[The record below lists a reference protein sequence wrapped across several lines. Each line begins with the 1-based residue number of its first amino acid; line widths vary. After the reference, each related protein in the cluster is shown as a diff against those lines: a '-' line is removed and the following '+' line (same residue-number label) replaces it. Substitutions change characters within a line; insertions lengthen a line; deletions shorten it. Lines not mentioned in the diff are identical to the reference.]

1 MLREKINYILI
12 FEGNGKGT
20 KVFQNHLDGHS
31 QIVMI
36 PGTISS
42 YFYIFYKKF
51 HNREPHEI
59 LNLFNKYFKS
69 LFNLRYNKGSEQFG
83 KIYKSGNKVKE
94 INKKI
99 FNEEFLKL
107 YTDGD
112 KNFFNFINC
121 IHYAYAKALKINLSK
136 IKYFVIHIHNY
147 VFMKEKILF
156 NFPSSTKI
164 IFFSESRIKQNY
176 FQREFKSIIK
186 PNYLNLP
193 SSRNYFQCFF
203 SHYQI
208 FDYLTKP
215 TLDLEN
221 IKFKSYLIR
230 FHLFNVNRVKYIKK
244 LLKLF
249 NLKEEKVC
257 FRETLFKKFY
267 FNDYYND
274 FKTKDYLIKSLKNFK
289 EDKNTIDIATV
300 LLKKFFLKTKQYKK
314 NKFTQVNSLLLF
326 KILIP
331 NKREF
336 FSLYLTFLN
345 LNIFIYFFKNL
356 VLECL
361 NIKKKVLIKYQNNL
375 LINEKFTFNIYIN
388 LFSLENLLIKNFK
401 KKIYEN
407 NILLTLFIFIYFIN
421 NTLLFFLS
429 PIIVF
434 INYLIRVKKNIHF
447 YFNNKKKK
455 YKLKNVIII

>member
-112 KNFFNFINC
+112 KNFFYFINC

-136 IKYFVIHIHNY
+136 IKYFVMHIHNY

-314 NKFTQVNSLLLF
+314 NKFTQVNRLLLF

-356 VLECL
+356 VIEC
-361 NIKKKVLIKYQNNL
+361 
-375 LINEKFTFNIYIN
+375 
-388 LFSLENLLIKNFK
+388 
-401 KKIYEN
+401 
-407 NILLTLFIFIYFIN
+407 
-421 NTLLFFLS
+421 
-429 PIIVF
+429 
-434 INYLIRVKKNIHF
+434 
-447 YFNNKKKK
+447 
-455 YKLKNVIII
+455 